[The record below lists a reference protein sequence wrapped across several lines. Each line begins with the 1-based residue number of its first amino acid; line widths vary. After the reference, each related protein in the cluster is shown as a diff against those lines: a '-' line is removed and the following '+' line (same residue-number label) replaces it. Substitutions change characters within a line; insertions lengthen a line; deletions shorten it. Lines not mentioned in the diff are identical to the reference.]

1 MHNDSISTSL
11 QTAALAAPDRLRI
24 NLLPSPLGISPQS
37 PSFSWRMRVADS
49 STDEVQ
55 TSYRIYIADRI
66 ASWREEE
73 YLLDTGWIASNENSD
88 VHIAGLDSILKDN
101 ELYYWAV
108 RTRNK
113 NGLESRLS
121 EWQPFT
127 TAVGEEWESTDGIWC
142 SPEPRHSDGTAESTH
157 TSGDDFALLRAAFD
171 CPLADRIERAV
182 LSVTAASPEP
192 ARQFVYHVF
201 INGIFVGIGP
211 ARFDIDEDGQ
221 PLQYYHTYDVTD
233 LIRPGENALGALCY
247 TQAEQSFLCQL
258 TLYYKNGTKRI
269 PLNTGRDAEDFMGMS
284 GHGIFRGS
292 NSIGT
297 NYYFAPAQNIDAS
310 RFPYGFDRPHFE
322 TYAFTPVITK
332 PASHPLAP
340 YPGENV
346 ERVLCPA
353 VRVTERDSGILL
365 VDLGQEIIGGLQ
377 LSINVPV
384 ECEITLRFGEELESD
399 GSVKYRMRT
408 GNVYTERWLCS
419 PDVPVM
425 ENYSMMTY
433 RYIEIIDCPVPLTEA
448 NIHGIA
454 LRRAFDS
461 ELSSFHC
468 VNDTLCDLYD
478 TFKYAIC
485 ATNQDLYVDSQSR
498 ERCAYEGD
506 VLINMLSAY
515 TYELPG
521 ALPRFSARYL
531 LTHRTWPAEYELITI
546 RNITL
551 DYLYT
556 GNRALIKEAYP
567 RLRAILAHDTP
578 DPVTGL
584 IPRRTPIPHGMDAIL
599 VDWPATSRDGYDTA
613 AAHFNTVYNA
623 LYYAV
628 LSDMAF
634 LSRELDRE
642 NDRRELVA
650 AMDSLQHAMLTHL
663 YNEELGAFCDGLRED
678 GTPIEHYSQHASV
691 FPLYA
696 GVCPAE
702 IADACARYIVGQG
715 DIRTS
720 IYGAYFLMEALYGAG
735 FGNYAT
741 ALLADDGKT
750 EGVHSWA
757 ASLAAKD
764 ITLAPEAWSVEEKSN
779 MTFSHPWGSAPA
791 SLIVRCMFGI
801 RPTAPGFRTFCI
813 RPRIGDLSFASIRVP
828 TVKGTIRVSLGQNS
842 EAYEAEVTIPANT
855 TADIYLPV
863 LPGGTQTLF
872 LNDRIANYPIEEDTF
887 HIRLGSGKYRLLVQ

>member
-1 MHNDSISTSL
+1 MYTDSISASL
-11 QTAALAAPDRLRI
+11 QTAGLTAPDRLRI
-24 NLLPSPLGISPQS
+24 NLLPSPLGIPLES
-37 PSFSWRMRVADS
+37 PSFSWRMRVAES
-49 STDEVQ
+49 STEEIQ

-66 ASWREEE
+66 ASINEED

-88 VHIAGLDSILKDN
+88 VYIAGLDSILKNN

-121 EWQPFT
+121 AWQPFT
-127 TAVGEEWESTDGIWC
+127 TAIGDEWESTDGIWC
-142 SPEPRHSDGTAESTH
+142 TPEPRHSDATAEDNH
-157 TSGDDFALLRAAFD
+157 TNGDDFAFLRTEFD
-171 CPLADRIERAV
+171 CSMADRVERAI

-201 INGIFVGIGP
+201 LNGKFVGVGP
-211 ARFDIDEDGQ
+211 ARLDRDEDGQ
-221 PLQYYHTYDVTD
+221 ELQYYHTYDVTAQ
-233 LIRPGENALGALCY
+233 IKSGTNALGALCY
-247 TQAEQSFLCQL
+247 TRSEQAFLCQL

-269 PLNTGRDAEDFMGMS
+269 SLNSGRDAEDFQGMS

-310 RFPYGFDRPHFE
+310 RFPYGFDRTHFDA
-322 TYAFTPVITK
+322 YAFSPVLTK
-332 PASHPLAP
+332 PALRPLAP
-340 YPGENV
+340 FPGENV
-346 ERVLCPA
+346 ERVLCEA
-353 VRVTERDSGILL
+353 VSVTERDSGILL
-365 VDLGQEIIGGLQ
+365 VDLGREIIGGLQ

-384 ECEITLRFGEELESD
+384 ECEITLRFGEELEDD

-408 GNVYTERWLCS
+408 SNVYTERWLCS

-425 ENYSMMTY
+425 ENYGMMTY
-433 RYIEIIDCPVPLTEA
+433 RYIEIIDCPVPLSAA
-448 NIHGIA
+448 NIRGIA
-454 LRRAFDS
+454 LRRAFDND
-461 ELSSFHC
+461 LSSFHC
-468 VNDTLCDLYD
+468 INDTLCDLYD

-531 LTHRTWPAEYELITI
+531 LSHRTWPAEYELITI

-556 GNRALIKEAYP
+556 GNRALIKEVYP

-578 DPVTGL
+578 DPETGL
-584 IPRRTPIPHGMDAIL
+584 IPRRTPVPHGTDAIL
-599 VDWPATSRDGYDTA
+599 VDWPVGSRDGYDTA

-628 LSDMAF
+628 LSDMA
-634 LSRELDRE
+634 LLARALDRE
-642 NDRRELVA
+642 NDRRELRA
-650 AMDSLQHAMLTHL
+650 AMDSLQHAMLTYL

-678 GTPIEHYSQHASV
+678 LTPIEHYAQHASV

-696 GVCPAE
+696 GVCPPK

-720 IYGAYFLMEALYGAG
+720 IYGAYFLMEALYDAG

-741 ALLADDGKT
+741 ALLADDGTT

-764 ITLAPEAWSVEEKSN
+764 ITLAPEAWSVQEKSN

-791 SLIVRCMFGI
+791 SLIARCMFGI
-801 RPTAPGFRTFCI
+801 RPTAPGFRTFRI

-842 EAYEAEVTIPANT
+842 DAYEAEVTIPANT
-855 TADIYLPV
+855 VADIYLPV
-863 LPGGTQTLF
+863 LPGGTETLF
-872 LNDRIANYPIEEDTF
+872 LNDRIANYPIEEDVF